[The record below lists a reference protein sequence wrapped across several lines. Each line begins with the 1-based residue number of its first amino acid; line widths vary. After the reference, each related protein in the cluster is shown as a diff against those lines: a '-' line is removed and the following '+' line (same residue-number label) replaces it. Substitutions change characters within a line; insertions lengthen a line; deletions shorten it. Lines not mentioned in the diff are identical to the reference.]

1 MKTIKNIILINQFK
15 VYSIVVLIMTIKK
28 LNINDESKI
37 FDQFNDIINNLNT
50 FKTQTIIL
58 QQSIKQLEK
67 SVKTQLKNLKKIVIK
82 NKIKISRNPSGF
94 AKPCKVTKE
103 LCEFMNKS
111 DETEFAR
118 TEVTKSLVQYVKEN
132 HLEDINNKKNI
143 LPDEKLKN
151 LLKIEEGQELTYFNI
166 QKFMNKHFI
175 K

>member
-1 MKTIKNIILINQFK
+1 
-15 VYSIVVLIMTIKK
+15 MTIKK
-28 LNINDESKI
+28 ININDESKI

-50 FKTQTIIL
+50 FKSQTIIL

-82 NKIKISRNPSGF
+82 NKNKIKITRNPSGF

-118 TEVTKSLVQYVKEN
+118 TEVTKMLIQYVKEN
-132 HLEDINNKKNI
+132 HLEDSNNKKNI

-151 LLKIEEGQELTYFNI
+151 LLKIEHGEELTYFNI

>member
-1 MKTIKNIILINQFK
+1 
-15 VYSIVVLIMTIKK
+15 
-28 LNINDESKI
+28 
-37 FDQFNDIINNLNT
+37 
-50 FKTQTIIL
+50 
-58 QQSIKQLEK
+58 
-67 SVKTQLKNLKKIVIK
+67 LKKIVIK